1 MANPATTCHDSAPQD
16 APIWS
21 IVEDGTIWVLGSTDV
36 SFVERSNNDL
46 RGAIEISCLDYNTG
60 SFAAS
65 WTAR

>member
-36 SFVERSNNDL
+36 SFVDRINNDL
-46 RGAIEISCLDYNTG
+46 RGAIKISCLDNITG

>member
-36 SFVERSNNDL
+36 SFVERINNNL
-46 RGAIEISCLDYNTG
+46 RSAIEIIYLDNIAG
-60 SFAAS
+60 GFVAS